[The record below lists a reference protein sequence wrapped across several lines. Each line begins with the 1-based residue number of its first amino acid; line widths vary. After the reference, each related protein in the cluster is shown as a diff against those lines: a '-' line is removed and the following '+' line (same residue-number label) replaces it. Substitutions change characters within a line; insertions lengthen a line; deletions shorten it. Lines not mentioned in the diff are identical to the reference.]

1 MAQAKNVTPL
11 SPRPAGRP
19 KVPRAV
25 RERQMLAVAE
35 RAFAEQGF
43 HAASVDAIAAG
54 AGISKPMVYAYFGSK
69 EGLFRGCMELARAR
83 LFDAI
88 NAGADAGAAP
98 DEQLWLGVLAFF
110 SFVEDQRDSAIILF
124 GEAAHGPFV
133 EESARIRHDIARL
146 VSQLLFE
153 AASAEGDEPSGLEFT
168 EPLAHALIGAG
179 ESLAGWWREHPEH
192 PKEAVARL
200 LMNFAWMGFGGLV
213 RGQRWVRPQVS
224 DDAPGAAPRSL

>member
-1 MAQAKNVTPL
+1 VAEIEKVTQL
-11 SPRPAGRP
+11 TDRPAGRP

-54 AGISKPMVYAYFGSK
+54 AGISKPMIYAYFGSK
-69 EGLFRGCMELARAR
+69 EGLFRGCMEQARSR
-83 LFDAI
+83 LFHAI

-98 DEQLWLGVLAFF
+98 DEQLWLGILAFF
-110 SFVEDQRDSAIILF
+110 TFVEEQRDSAIILF
-124 GEAAHGPFV
+124 GEAAHGPFAAD
-133 EESARIRHDIARL
+133 SARIRHDIARL

-153 AASAEGDEPSGLEFT
+153 AAAAEGASGLEST

-179 ESLAGWWREHPEH
+179 ESLAGWWREHPDH

-200 LMNFAWMGFGGLV
+200 LMNFAWMGFGDLV
-213 RGQRWVRPQVS
+213 RGQRW
-224 DDAPGAAPRSL
+224 APRPASGDVLGAVRRPV